1 MSRVNTGIEITLQD
15 NLFGFL
21 MTLPEIH
28 TFELKIQSKK
38 AKGQTSILLTHR

>member
-21 MTLPEIH
+21 MTLPDIH
-28 TFELKIQSKK
+28 RIELKIQSKK
-38 AKGQTSILLTHR
+38 AKG